1 MAALWFPAQAEA
13 RKGCNAKCAAKMV
26 QERQRDYDV
35 ARAFK
40 RKAAAARALRGKRY
54 WQAKHM
60 ALTAGNGGS
69 PSANRRLARHLAL
82 AKHGWSG
89 PQFQCLVTL
98 WAHESGWDHRAVN
111 SGSGA
116 TGIPQALPGSKMR
129 SAGPNIME
137 PRTQILWGLGYVRG
151 RYGTPCGALGFW
163 NGHGW
168 Y

>member
-1 MAALWFPAQAEA
+1 MAVVSFPADAVAKQ
-13 RKGCNAKCAAKMV
+13 GCGAKCVAKKI
-26 QERQRDYDV
+26 EKRQRDYDV
-35 ARAFK
+35 ARAFG

-54 WQAKHM
+54 WQAKHL
-60 ALTAGNGGS
+60 ALVAGNGGS

-82 AKHGWSG
+82 ARHGWGS

-111 SGSGA
+111 SSSGA
-116 TGIPQALPGSKMR
+116 TGIPQALPASKMR
-129 SAGPNIME
+129 SAGPNIMA
-137 PRTQILWGLGYVRG
+137 PRTQIIWGLGYVRG
-151 RYGTPCGALGFW
+151 RYGTPCGALAFW